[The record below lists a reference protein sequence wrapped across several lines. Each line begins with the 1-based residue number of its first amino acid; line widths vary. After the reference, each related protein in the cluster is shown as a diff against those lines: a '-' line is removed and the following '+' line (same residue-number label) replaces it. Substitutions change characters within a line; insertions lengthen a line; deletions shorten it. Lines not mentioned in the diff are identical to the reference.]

1 MDANVL
7 SKLSL
12 FPHGGE
18 WVQKFM
24 HGMIIS
30 LEERACLLELKTN
43 ALERIMRLD
52 EAST

>member
-1 MDANVL
+1 M
-7 SKLSL
+7 
-12 FPHGGE
+12 
-18 WVQKFM
+18 QKFM

-43 ALERIMRLD
+43 ALEMVMRLD